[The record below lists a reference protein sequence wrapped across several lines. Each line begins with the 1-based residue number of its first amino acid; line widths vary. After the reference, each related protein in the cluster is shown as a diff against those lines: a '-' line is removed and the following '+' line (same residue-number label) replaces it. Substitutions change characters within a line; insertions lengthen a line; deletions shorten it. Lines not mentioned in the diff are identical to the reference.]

1 MANIPRPSWLP
12 RAMRWTGI
20 TVIVLLV
27 LALISWLAVPPV
39 AKHLVEQQ
47 IEAQLGRKAT
57 VGKVAFN
64 PFNLALTVSDF
75 TLYEQDKTTTAFSAK
90 TLLVNASSASL
101 FRLAPVLNEAK
112 LVDPSLHVVRTSA
125 DGIGRYNFSDII
137 DRILAMPKSDKPT
150 LFSVSNIQLE
160 NGSIKFDDKVTNKL
174 VDIQALNIGVPYV
187 SNFPS
192 KVDTFVQPHLSAK
205 VNGTPFDLSG
215 RSKPFAGSLET
226 SLAID
231 IDQLDVASFVAF
243 SPVAL
248 PLAIQSTKLSTKL
261 DLTFVRNKDKPEV
274 LLSGAIK
281 LADVALADKNA
292 APLLKA
298 QAINAQINKLNVL
311 TGAAALDQIDIQQ
324 PEVWVNLNA
333 NGSLNWAAL
342 STPAAKQEITKD
354 AAKDAPKK
362 PAGPAPQMTLAKL
375 SIHDGTVNW
384 LDAANA
390 SPALNLQVKNVAL
403 DASRL
408 SLAADAKPATVTL
421 SSGTEN
427 DQRIQFIG
435 QITPA
440 KGIVA
445 GKASINALSLAPY
458 QPYVNRSLAA
468 VLSGQLSLSTL
479 LAIDGSR
486 IRLHQLGI
494 DVDDLK
500 VAAKTSAGGSIG
512 AKKISLENAS
522 VDTEAHTFNA
532 DALHLA
538 GIQGDVRRDAQGK
551 LNLQQFIANTGGASK
566 AAPAAPAK
574 QSGPDWV
581 ATLGKFAI
589 SDSSLAYQ
597 DDAVKPAVK
606 LRADGLN
613 LSAENISS
621 KLDKPIKVSLRTQL
635 NKTGKLSADGSVA
648 AQMKSIALDLDAQ
661 NLPVAAFQ
669 PYFTDYVNV
678 NLTSGQASTKG
689 KLSLTPPSG
698 RQELATS
705 YNGNLRLANFRV
717 LDKETSADFLKW
729 KLLDVSG
736 INANIGG
743 PRQNVTLAKI
753 ALTDFYARIILSES
767 AKLNLQDI
775 VVSKNAPAGA
785 PAPSLTSAEA
795 GEGMGQGTQKVTK
808 STAEGKVTVA
818 PIAAAPP
825 KENAPVIKIGQVV
838 IKGGNINYT
847 DNFVKP
853 NYTANMT
860 GMNGT
865 VGAIASDKPAPAP
878 IDLNGKIDNDAPV
891 AISGSLNPLFKPMF
905 LDIKASANGVELPRL
920 TPYAAKYAGYAI
932 EKGKLSMDVSY
943 HIENDKLVAQNNV
956 RIDQLT
962 FGNKI
967 DSPTA
972 TKLPVLLAVALL
984 KDRNGQININLP
996 ISGTLSD
1003 PEFSIGGII
1012 VRIFINL
1019 IVKAVTSPF
1028 ALISSAFGG
1037 AGGDDLGYAE
1047 FAPGSATLTAA
1058 TQSKLDTLAKALT
1071 DRPALKLDLIGR
1083 VDPKSDTDG
1092 VRQQILNRK
1101 LKALKLKDSVDG
1113 SDDTQSDDVA
1123 LTDADKEKYM
1133 GKVYGSEKFDKPRNV
1148 IGLSKSLPTAEMEK
1162 LIVANTAVTQDALSA
1177 LATRRA
1183 EAVRKYLETKGQIPL
1198 ERIFLIAP
1206 KLTADGIK
1214 DKGQPNR
1221 VDFALK

>member
-1 MANIPRPSWLP
+1 MAKLPRPSWLP
-12 RAMRWTGI
+12 RAIRWTGI
-20 TVIVLLV
+20 TVAVLLV

-47 IEAQLGRKAT
+47 VEAQIGRKAS
-57 VGKVAFN
+57 VGKIAFN
-64 PFNLALTVSDF
+64 PLNLTLTASDF
-75 TLYEQDKTTTAFSAK
+75 TLYEPDKTTPAFSAS
-90 TLLVNASSASL
+90 TLLVNASFASL
-101 FRLAPVLNEAK
+101 FRLAPVLDEAQLINPK
-112 LVDPSLHVVRTSA
+112 LHIVRTSA
-125 DGIGRYNFSDII
+125 DGIGRYNFSDVI
-137 DRILAMPKSDKPT
+137 DRILAMPKSDKPAQ
-150 LFSVSNIQLE
+150 FSVSNIQLQ
-160 NGSIKFDDKVTNKL
+160 NGAIKFDDKVTGKL
-174 VDIQALNIGVPYV
+174 VDIEALNIGLPYI
-187 SNFPS
+187 SNFAS
-192 KVDTFVQPHLSAK
+192 KVDTFVQPHISAK
-205 VNGTPFDLSG
+205 INGTPFDLKG

-231 IDQLDVASFVAF
+231 IDQLDVASYVAF

-248 PLAIQSTKLSTKL
+248 PLAIQSAKLSTKL
-261 DLTFVRNKDKPEV
+261 DLTFIRNKDKPEV
-274 LLSGAIK
+274 VLSGGVQ
-281 LADVALADKNA
+281 LADLALADKNA

-298 QAINAQINKLNVL
+298 QSVSAQIGKLNVL
-311 TGAAALDQIDIQQ
+311 TGAAALDQIEIQK

-342 STPAAKQEITKD
+342 STPAAKQEIV
-354 AAKDAPKK
+354 KDAPKK
-362 PAGPAPQMTLAKL
+362 PATAQAPMTLAKL
-375 SIHDGTVNW
+375 SIRDGIVNW
-384 LDAANA
+384 KDAANA
-390 SPALNLQVKNVAL
+390 SPALDLQVKNVTL

-408 SLAADAKPATVTL
+408 STAANAKPATVTL
-421 SSGTEN
+421 STGSET
-427 DQRIQFIG
+427 DQHIQFIG

-440 KGIVA
+440 KAMVA
-445 GKASINALSLAPY
+445 GKASIKALSLAPY

-468 VLSGQLSLSTL
+468 VVSGQLSLETL
-479 LAIDGSR
+479 LAIEDGR
-486 IRLHQLGI
+486 IQLHQLGI

-500 VAAKTSAGGSIG
+500 VAAKNNAGGSVA

-522 VDTEAHTFNA
+522 LDTQAHTFNA
-532 DALHLA
+532 AALRLA

-551 LNLQQFIANTGGASK
+551 LNLQQFIAPAGAAGKS
-566 AAPAAPAK
+566 APTAPAK
-574 QSGPDWV
+574 PSGPEWV
-581 ATLGKFAI
+581 ANLSQFALT
-589 SDSSLAYQ
+589 DSSVSYL
-597 DDAVKPAVK
+597 DNAVKPAVK

-621 KLDKPIKVSLRTQL
+621 KLDKPIKVALRTQI
-635 NKTGKLSADGSVA
+635 NKSGKLAVDGSVA
-648 AQMKSIALDLDAQ
+648 AQMKSVALDIDAQ
-661 NLPVAAFQ
+661 NLPVPALQ
-669 PYFTDYVNV
+669 PYFTDFLNV
-678 NLTSGQASTKG
+678 TLSSGLASTKG
-689 KLSLTPPSG
+689 KLSLVLPSG
-698 RQELATS
+698 RQQMVTG

-729 KLLDVSG
+729 KMLDVSG

-753 ALTDFYARIILSES
+753 ALSDFYARIILSET

-775 VVSKNAPAGA
+775 VVSKNAPPGA

-795 GEGMGQGTQKVTK
+795 GEGMGQGTPKVTQP
-808 STAEGKVTVA
+808 TATGTITVA
-818 PIAAAPP
+818 PIAVAPP

-943 HIENDKLVAQNNV
+943 HIENDKLVADNNV

-962 FGNKI
+962 FGDKI

-1003 PEFSIGGII
+1003 PQFSIGGII

-1037 AGGDDLGYAE
+1037 SGGDELGYAE
-1047 FAPGSATLTAA
+1047 FAPGSATLSAA
-1058 TQSKLDTLAKALT
+1058 TQGKLDTIAKALN

-1083 VDPKSDTDG
+1083 VDPKTDTDG
-1092 VRQQILNRK
+1092 VRQQVLNRQ
-1101 LKALKLKDSVDG
+1101 LKQLKQKDSVDQ
-1113 SDDTQSDDVA
+1113 SEDTQSDDVT
-1123 LTDADKEKYM
+1123 LTDADKDKYM
-1133 GKVYGSEKFDKPRNV
+1133 GKVYSAGKFDKPRNA
-1148 IGLSKSLPTAEMEK
+1148 IGFAKSLPTAEMEK
-1162 LIVANTAVTQDALSA
+1162 LIVANTPVTQDALSA

-1183 EAVRKYLETKGQIPL
+1183 EAVRKYLETKGKIPL

-1214 DKGQPNR
+1214 DKGAPNR